1 MLLAID
7 IGNSNVVFGLFKGEE
22 LVDMWRVHTVVNK
35 TSDEYEAIFRTFLAS
50 RNITTESIG
59 RVVISSVVPSLNF
72 AMKNMIAHLFGFEP
86 LVIAPNIYHK
96 LPIEIRNPYQIGA
109 DLVANATVLSTCY
122 EGCSI
127 VVDMGTALTCTA
139 VSAKG
144 KILGVT
150 ICPGLKTAMSAL
162 SQNTA
167 QLPHVNIEAPSSVLG
182 TNTVHAIQA
191 GVVLGY
197 KGLIASLVSEMKK
210 EIGEEKIN
218 VIATGGLSVVMY
230 PLLKDVF
237 TTRDPNLT
245 LNGVRIIGEL
255 VLGKQ
260 NGN

>member
-7 IGNSNVVFGLFKGEE
+7 IGNSNVVFGLFDKDK
-22 LVDMWRVHTVVNK
+22 LIDMWRVHTVVNK

-50 RNITTESIG
+50 RNIKIDSIS

-72 AMKNMIAHLFGFEP
+72 AMRNMIGNLFGVDP
-86 LVIAPNIYHK
+86 LVIAPKIYNK
-96 LPIEIRNPYQIGA
+96 LPIEIRNPYQIGS
-109 DLVANATVLSTCY
+109 DLVANATMVSECY
-122 EGCSI
+122 DGGSI
-127 VVDMGTALTCTA
+127 VVDMGTALTCLA
-139 VSAKG
+139 VDGRG

-162 SQNTA
+162 SQKTA
-167 QLPHVNIEAPSSVLG
+167 QLPHVNIEAPPSVLG

-197 KGLIASLVSEMKK
+197 KGLIASLVNDMKK
-210 EIGEEKIN
+210 EIGDDNLN

-237 TTRDPNLT
+237 TEREPDLT
-245 LNGVRIIGEL
+245 LKGIRIIGEL
-255 VLGKQ
+255 VLGK
-260 NGN
+260 

>member
-7 IGNSNVVFGLFKGEE
+7 IGNSNVVFGLFDKKE
-22 LVDMWRVHTVVNK
+22 LVDMWRVHTVINK
-35 TSDEYEAIFRTFLAS
+35 TSDEYEAIFRTFLSS
-50 RNITTESIG
+50 RNIKTDSIA

-72 AMKNMIAHLFGFEP
+72 AMKNMITHLFGFEP
-86 LVIAPNIYHK
+86 LIIAPNIYHK
-96 LPIEIRNPYQIGA
+96 LPIEIRNPYQIGT
-109 DLVANATVLSTCY
+109 DLVANATALSVCY
-122 EGCSI
+122 EGSSI

-139 VSAKG
+139 VDGKG

-162 SQNTA
+162 SQKTA
-167 QLPHVNIEAPSSVLG
+167 QLPHVNIEAPPSVLG

-197 KGLIASLVSEMKK
+197 KGLIASLVGDMKK
-210 EIGEEKIN
+210 EMGGEKIN

-237 TTRDPNLT
+237 TEREPNLT
-245 LNGVRIIGEL
+245 LNGIRIVGEL
-255 VLGKQ
+255 VLGE
-260 NGN
+260 

>member
-7 IGNSNVVFGLFKGEE
+7 IGNSNVVFGLYKEQEIF
-22 LVDMWRVHTVVNK
+22 DMWRVHTVVNK
-35 TSDEYEAIFRTFLAS
+35 TSDEYEAIFRTFLSS
-50 RNITTESIG
+50 RNIATQSIS

-72 AMKNMIAHLFGFEP
+72 AMKNMITNLFGFQP
-86 LVIAPNIYHK
+86 LMIAPDIYHK
-96 LPIEIRNPYQIGA
+96 LPIEIRNPYQIGT

-122 EGCSI
+122 EGSSI

-139 VSAKG
+139 VNGKG

-162 SQNTA
+162 SQKTA
-167 QLPHVNIEAPSSVLG
+167 QLPHVNIEAPPSVLG
-182 TNTVHAIQA
+182 TNTVHAIQS

-197 KGLIASLVSEMKK
+197 KGLIASLISEMKK
-210 EIGEEKIN
+210 EIGEENIN

-237 TTRDPNLT
+237 TEYDPNLT
-245 LNGVRIIGEL
+245 LNGIRIIGEL
-255 VLGKQ
+255 VLGE
-260 NGN
+260 